1 MELGLGCGEP
11 TDTGKTFM
19 SYVIDKGKKFQPTD
33 SSKGFLT
40 ECISIKAGIDPNTGI
55 RGRKELQ
62 TSSMRWPNYNKQ
74 EEPAQKG
81 AKVGWIIASA
91 INCRKLV
98 CDVEGQ
104 YVDQDVGIDRQRKQH
119 CLEEDEG
126 SVVLTHTCLPSA
138 LGLES
143 EFCKKIC
150 NFILLFISH
159 LNIHV
164 HYSLLLEKC

>member
-1 MELGLGCGEP
+1 MWR
-11 TDTGKTFM
+11 TDR
-19 SYVIDKGKKFQPTD
+19 YRQNLHVVRVIDKGKKFQPTD

-126 SVVLTHTCLPSA
+126 SVVLTHTCLPSG

-143 EFCKKIC
+143 EFCNKIC
-150 NFILLFISH
+150 NFILLFIAH

-164 HYSLLLEKC
+164 HCILFSWKNADT